1 MRRALLFFSAAAR
14 TVRCAKLD
22 PATADRVRGAFVGAL
37 VADALSLATHY
48 EYDATRIRKFYGA
61 IDRYYAPGE
70 RTGGTTHGVGWGAR
84 NFHDGN
90 GNGPAKQAGE
100 QTDYGDY
107 NLLVAEHL
115 AATASPVRPFDVSEF
130 LPRWREALAT
140 WRSWICTQ
148 TRLTYQQVAQ
158 GAPVSSLGGNSNA
171 MSFRGAALLGY
182 YDDEDAVADAAR
194 KASFTHREATALG
207 GSEFF
212 ARVAFR
218 VSRGALPRN
227 AIQDVAA
234 ASSPFVQKK
243 VAQALAK
250 VDEAT
255 DPAQPLSK
263 EDFVD
268 DLALTSMARLWDVGK
283 SEPIKVGK
291 ASPTEGTLPGA
302 VYFIV
307 KYDNLAAAARANA
320 EVGGDSA
327 SRAVAI
333 GAVLGAAGGLGAVP
347 AELGAGKLVE
357 WDRALALL
365 DRMPLLRDDDAG
377 EL

>member
-22 PATADRVRGAFVGAL
+22 PTTADRVRGAFVGAL

-48 EYDATRIRKFYGA
+48 EYDATRIKKFYGA

-70 RTGGTTHGVGWGAR
+70 KTGGTTHGVGWGAR

-115 AATASPVRPFDVSEF
+115 AATAPSRPFDVAEF

-148 TRLTYQQVAQ
+148 TRLTYNQVAQ
-158 GAPVSSLGGNSNA
+158 GTPVSSLGGNSNA

-194 KASFTHREATALG
+194 KASFTHREATALDG
-207 GSEFF
+207 AEFF

-218 VSRGALPRN
+218 VSRGALPRD

-243 VAQALAK
+243 VAQALSK

-291 ASPTEGTLPGA
+291 ASPTEGTLPGS

-333 GAVLGAAGGLGAVP
+333 GAVLGAAGGLGAIP
-347 AELGAGKLVE
+347 PELGAGKLVE

-365 DRMPLLRDDDAG
+365 DRMPLLRDDDSG

>member
-22 PATADRVRGAFVGAL
+22 PTTADRVRGAFVGAL

-48 EYDATRIRKFYGA
+48 EYDATRIKKFYGA

-70 RTGGTTHGVGWGAR
+70 KTGGTTHGVGWGAR

-115 AATASPVRPFDVSEF
+115 AATAPSRPFDVAEF

-148 TRLTYQQVAQ
+148 TRLTYSQVAQ
-158 GAPVSSLGGNSNA
+158 GTPVSSLGGNSNA

-194 KASFTHREATALG
+194 KASFTHREATALD

-218 VSRGALPRN
+218 VSRGAAPRD

-243 VAQALAK
+243 VAQALSK

-333 GAVLGAAGGLGAVP
+333 GAVLGAAGGLGAIP
-347 AELGAGKLVE
+347 PELGAGKLVE

-365 DRMPLLRDDDAG
+365 DRMPLLRDDDPG

>member
-1 MRRALLFFSAAAR
+1 MVRRALLFFSAAAR
-14 TVRCAKLD
+14 TARGAQLD
-22 PATADRVRGAFVGAL
+22 PTTADRVKGAFVGAL

-48 EYDATRIRKFYGA
+48 EYDATRIKKFYGA

-70 RTGGTTHGVGWGAR
+70 KTGGTTHGVGWGAR

-115 AATASPVRPFDVSEF
+115 AATASPPRPFDVSEF

-148 TRLTYQQVAQ
+148 TRLTYNQVAQ

-194 KASFTHREATALG
+194 KASFTHREATALD

-218 VSRGALPRN
+218 VSRGAAPRD

-234 ASSPFVQKK
+234 ASYNRSPSSKRRRT
-243 VAQALAK
+243 
-250 VDEAT
+250 T
-255 DPAQPLSK
+255 DSRWT
-263 EDFVD
+263 
-268 DLALTSMARLWDVGK
+268 TSQRERR
-283 SEPIKVGK
+283 S
-291 ASPTEGTLPGA
+291 
-302 VYFIV
+302 
-307 KYDNLAAAARANA
+307 
-320 EVGGDSA
+320 
-327 SRAVAI
+327 
-333 GAVLGAAGGLGAVP
+333 
-347 AELGAGKLVE
+347 
-357 WDRALALL
+357 
-365 DRMPLLRDDDAG
+365 
-377 EL
+377 

>member
-22 PATADRVRGAFVGAL
+22 PTTADRVRGAFVGAL

-61 IDRYYAPGE
+61 VDRYYAPGE
-70 RTGGTTHGVGWGAR
+70 KTGGTTHGVGWGAR

-90 GNGPAKQAGE
+90 GHGEAKQAGE

-115 AATASPVRPFDVSEF
+115 AATASSAGKPFDVAEF

-148 TRLTYQQVAQ
+148 TRLTYNQVAQ

-171 MSFRGAALLGY
+171 TSFRGAALLGY

-194 KASFTHREATALG
+194 KASFTHREATALD

-212 ARVAFR
+212 ARVAYR
-218 VSRGALPRN
+218 VSRGAAPRD
-227 AIQDVAA
+227 AIQEVAA
-234 ASSPFVQKK
+234 ASSPFVQTK
-243 VAQALAK
+243 VKQALACAEIK
-250 VDEAT
+250 ILRHVRAESPPDTLVDFHTGAGQGRRG
-255 DPAQPLSK
+255 D
-263 EDFVD
+263 
-268 DLALTSMARLWDVGK
+268 G
-283 SEPIKVGK
+283 
-291 ASPTEGTLPGA
+291 PGA
-302 VYFIV
+302 TAFERRLRGRPRPHV
-307 KYDNLAAAARANA
+307 D
-320 EVGGDSA
+320 
-327 SRAVAI
+327 
-333 GAVLGAAGGLGAVP
+333 GAAVGRREERADQSRQGLADGRHPPRSRLFHREV
-347 AELGAGKLVE
+347 
-357 WDRALALL
+357 
-365 DRMPLLRDDDAG
+365 
-377 EL
+377 

>member
-22 PATADRVRGAFVGAL
+22 PTTADRVRGAFVGAL

-48 EYDATRIRKFYGA
+48 EYDATRIKKFYGA

-70 RTGGTTHGVGWGAR
+70 KTGGTTHGVGWGAR

-115 AATASPVRPFDVSEF
+115 AATAPSRPFDVAEF
-130 LPRWREALAT
+130 LPRWRDALAT

-148 TRLTYQQVAQ
+148 TRLTYNQVAQ

-194 KASFTHREATALG
+194 KASFTHREATALD

-218 VSRGALPRN
+218 VSRGAAPRD

-243 VAQALAK
+243 VAQALSK

-333 GAVLGAAGGLGAVP
+333 GAVLGAAGGLGAIP
-347 AELGAGKLVE
+347 PELGAGKLVE

-365 DRMPLLRDDDAG
+365 DRMPLLRDDDSG

>member
-1 MRRALLFFSAAAR
+1 
-14 TVRCAKLD
+14 
-22 PATADRVRGAFVGAL
+22 
-37 VADALSLATHY
+37 
-48 EYDATRIRKFYGA
+48 
-61 IDRYYAPGE
+61 
-70 RTGGTTHGVGWGAR
+70 
-84 NFHDGN
+84 
-90 GNGPAKQAGE
+90 
-100 QTDYGDY
+100 
-107 NLLVAEHL
+107 
-115 AATASPVRPFDVSEF
+115 
-130 LPRWREALAT
+130 
-140 WRSWICTQ
+140 
-148 TRLTYQQVAQ
+148 
-158 GAPVSSLGGNSNA
+158 
-171 MSFRGAALLGY
+171 MSFRGAALLAY
-182 YDDEDAVADAAR
+182 YEDEDAVADAAR
-194 KASFTHREATALG
+194 KASFTHREATALD

-218 VSRGALPRN
+218 VSRGALPRD

-234 ASSPFVQKK
+234 ASSPFVQRK

-250 VDEAT
+250 ADEAT

-291 ASPTEGTLPGA
+291 ASPTEGTLPGS

-307 KYDNLAAAARANA
+307 KYENNLVAAARANA

-333 GAVLGAAGGLGAVP
+333 GAVLGAAGGLSAVP
-347 AELGAGKLVE
+347 PELGAGKLVE

-365 DRMPLLRDDDAG
+365 DRMPLLRDDDVG

>member
-22 PATADRVRGAFVGAL
+22 PTTADRVRGAFVGAL

-48 EYDATRIRKFYGA
+48 EYDATRIKKFYGA

-70 RTGGTTHGVGWGAR
+70 KTGGTTHGVGWGAR

-100 QTDYGDY
+100 KTDYGDY

-115 AATASPVRPFDVSEF
+115 AATASPPRPFDVSEF

-148 TRLTYQQVAQ
+148 TRLTYSQVAQ

-194 KASFTHREATALG
+194 KASFTHREATALD

-218 VSRGALPRN
+218 VSRGAAPRD

-243 VAQALAK
+243 VAQALACVEIK
-250 VDEAT
+250 ILRRVPPRHRRDAC
-255 DPAQPLSK
+255 
-263 EDFVD
+263 
-268 DLALTSMARLWDVGK
+268 SMA
-283 SEPIKVGK
+283 
-291 ASPTEGTLPGA
+291 
-302 VYFIV
+302 
-307 KYDNLAAAARANA
+307 
-320 EVGGDSA
+320 
-327 SRAVAI
+327 
-333 GAVLGAAGGLGAVP
+333 
-347 AELGAGKLVE
+347 
-357 WDRALALL
+357 
-365 DRMPLLRDDDAG
+365 
-377 EL
+377 

>member
-1 MRRALLFFSAAAR
+1 MVRRALLFFSAAAR
-14 TVRCAKLD
+14 TAAKMD
-22 PATADRVRGAFVGAL
+22 AVTQDRVKGAFVGAL

-48 EYDATRIRKFYGA
+48 EYDATRIRELYGA
-61 IDRYYAPGE
+61 IDKYYAPGE
-70 RTGGTTHGVGWGAR
+70 KTGGTTHGVGWGTR

-115 AATASPVRPFDVSEF
+115 AATDNGFVVSEF
-130 LPRWREALAT
+130 LPVWQKALGT

-148 TRLTYQQVAQ
+148 TRQTYQQVAQ
-158 GAPVSSLGGNSNA
+158 GTPVEGLGGNSNA
-171 MSFRGAALLGY
+171 MSFRGAALLAY
-182 YDDEDAVADAAR
+182 YDDEESVADAAR
-194 KASFTHREATALG
+194 KASFTHREATALD

-218 VSRGALPRN
+218 VSRGMSPRT
-227 AIQDVAA
+227 AIEEIAA
-234 ASSPFVQKK
+234 ISGPFVQGK
-243 VAQALAK
+243 VKQALAK
-250 VDEAT
+250 VAEAT
-255 DPAQPLSK
+255 DPTQPLSK
-263 EDFVD
+263 EAFTD

-307 KYDNLAAAARANA
+307 KYGNLAAAAQANA

-333 GAVLGAAGGLGAVP
+333 GCVLGAAGGLSSVP
-347 AELGAGKLVE
+347 PALGRGHLVE

-365 DRMPLLRDDDAG
+365 DRMPLLRGAG

>member
-1 MRRALLFFSAAAR
+1 M
-14 TVRCAKLD
+14 
-22 PATADRVRGAFVGAL
+22 
-37 VADALSLATHY
+37 ADALSLATHY

-115 AATASPVRPFDVSEF
+115 AATASPPRPFDVAEF

-148 TRLTYQQVAQ
+148 TRLTYNQVAQ

-194 KASFTHREATALG
+194 KASFTTARRRPWTG
-207 GSEFF
+207 
-212 ARVAFR
+212 
-218 VSRGALPRN
+218 
-227 AIQDVAA
+227 
-234 ASSPFVQKK
+234 ASS
-243 VAQALAK
+243 
-250 VDEAT
+250 
-255 DPAQPLSK
+255 
-263 EDFVD
+263 
-268 DLALTSMARLWDVGK
+268 
-283 SEPIKVGK
+283 
-291 ASPTEGTLPGA
+291 
-302 VYFIV
+302 
-307 KYDNLAAAARANA
+307 
-320 EVGGDSA
+320 
-327 SRAVAI
+327 SRAWPSACR
-333 GAVLGAAGGLGAVP
+333 AGRRRGTP
-347 AELGAGKLVE
+347 S
-357 WDRALALL
+357 RTSP
-365 DRMPLLRDDDAG
+365 RRRRPSCRRR
-377 EL
+377 